1 MKNESFTKADSLAV
15 KGIAILMMLWHHC
28 YLAGR
33 FDGYEINFWP
43 FAENRVIRI
52 AVFCKICV
60 SLFAFVSGYGLYLSY
75 QKKPEGRPSGGWLV
89 TRLISTLK
97 QYWFVVV
104 LAWITGLFLNGRT
117 QNFYFGKGLVYGLWH
132 MLTDF
137 LGITMFF
144 SDGNTGAIFNGTWWY
159 MSAAIV
165 FVFVTPLLT
174 DGLKRWG
181 SLACVAAVFLLS
193 QMGGYGGGINALDF
207 LLPFA
212 LGAAFAHGN
221 WFASWHDFCIKRR
234 FLAFVLS
241 TAAAAFCFKLNWSL
255 PSACWWNVKYGAMPV
270 VVILFA
276 KEFVLLLPGLRQ
288 VLCYLGRHSAN
299 IFLVHTFIR
308 YYYCEAITYSWGRYS
323 FVAVIA
329 FLLVT
334 SLALSYGIIF
344 LKKLI
349 CYDAAMT
356 KLQDVLLRRI
366 DPCTQKADIR
376 AAK

>member
-1 MKNESFTKADSLAV
+1 MKNESFTKEDSLVV

-75 QKKPEGRPSGGWLV
+75 RKKPEGRPSGGWLA

-104 LAWITGLFLNGRT
+104 LAWITGLFIQGKT
-117 QNFYFGKGLVYGLWH
+117 QAFYFAKGVVYGLWR
-132 MLTDF
+132 MFTDL
-137 LGITMFF
+137 LGISIFF
-144 SDGNTGAIFNGTWWY
+144 GDNTGIMFNGTWWY

-165 FVFVTPLLT
+165 FVLVTPLLT

-181 SLACVAAVFLLS
+181 SLTCVATVFFLS
-193 QMGGYGGGINALDF
+193 QMGGYGGGVNALDF

-212 LGAAFAHGN
+212 LGAAFAHGD
-221 WFASWHDFCIKRR
+221 WFARWYDFCAKRGI
-234 FLAFVLS
+234 LAFVLS
-241 TAAAAFCFKLNWSL
+241 AVAVAFCFKLNWSL
-255 PSACWWNVKYGAMPV
+255 PADHWWNVKYGAMPV
-270 VVILFA
+270 MVILFV
-276 KEFVLLLPGLRQ
+276 KEYIIPIPGIRQ

-323 FVAVIA
+323 FAAVIA

-344 LKKLI
+344 LKKLTH
-349 CYDAAMT
+349 YDAAMA
-356 KLQDVLLRRI
+356 KLQDALLRRI
-366 DPCTQKADIR
+366 DPCAQKADTG
-376 AAK
+376 AT